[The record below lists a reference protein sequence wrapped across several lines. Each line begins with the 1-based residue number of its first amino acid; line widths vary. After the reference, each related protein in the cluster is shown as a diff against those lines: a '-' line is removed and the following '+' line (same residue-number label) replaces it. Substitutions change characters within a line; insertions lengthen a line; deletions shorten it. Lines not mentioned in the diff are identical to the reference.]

1 MGTVQPTPKD
11 VEEELVIDTQKEKIA
26 VIENVEEPSS

>member
-1 MGTVQPTPKD
+1 